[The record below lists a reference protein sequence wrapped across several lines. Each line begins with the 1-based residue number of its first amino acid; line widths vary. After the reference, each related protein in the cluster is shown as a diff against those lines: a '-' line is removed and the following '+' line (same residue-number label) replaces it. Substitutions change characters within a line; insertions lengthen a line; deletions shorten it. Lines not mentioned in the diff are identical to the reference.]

1 MEYINAVGAAQSRET
16 EVTGLKINRL
26 TFCEATMMI
35 VGSTIGSGV
44 LGLAYA
50 SRKAG
55 WPILVVWLIVA
66 ALISAVSML
75 YVAETSLR
83 TKAPLQLSGLAE
95 KYIGKAGAWMLFFSV
110 GATSFCSLI
119 AYTNGCGKILA
130 ELLHVSFY
138 AGSLLFIVPATV
150 VIWFGLKATGVAE
163 KFISGGMIAMLL
175 VLAGASFLSAR
186 VPVEDI
192 FYAHWTY
199 AMPIFNITVFCYAVQ
214 YMVPEV
220 ARGFTHQPDKL
231 VPSILTGF
239 LISFVILALVPLSV
253 FLMLPLGEITEV
265 ASLSWGRALAHPI
278 FYLLVNVFAFCAMLT
293 SFWVIAE
300 SFLTNMVDRFKLK
313 DETRVSTR
321 LLMILGIVV
330 PPFLLAFFG
339 AVSFVNAIFFAGTFG
354 GITMSVLPVFML
366 NQARK
371 KGDTEP
377 VWQCGWIAGKCMQG
391 LVLLIFSGAGI
402 YALLSLAGLLPAG
415 W

>member
-1 MEYINAVGAAQSRET
+1 MEYVNAVGAAKSRET

-95 KYIGKAGAWMLFFSV
+95 KYIGKVGAWMLFFSV

-138 AGSLLFIVPATV
+138 TGSLLFIVPATV

-239 LISFVILALVPLSV
+239 LISFIILALVPLSV
-253 FLMLPLGEITEV
+253 FLMLPLEEISEV
-265 ASLSWGRALAHPI
+265 ASLSWGRALQHPI

-313 DETRVSTR
+313 DETQVSTR

-354 GITMSVLPVFML
+354 GITMSILPVFML

-371 KGDTEP
+371 RGEVEP
-377 VWQCGWIAGKCMQG
+377 VWQCGWIAGKPMQG
-391 LVLLIFSGAGI
+391 LVLLIFSGAGV